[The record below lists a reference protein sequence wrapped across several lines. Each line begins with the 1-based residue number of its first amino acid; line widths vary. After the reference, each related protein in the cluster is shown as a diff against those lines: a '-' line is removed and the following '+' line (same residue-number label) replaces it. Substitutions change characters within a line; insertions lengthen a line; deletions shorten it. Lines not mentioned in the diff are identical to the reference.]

1 MEMLGYNQ
9 YQKLA
14 SRTQNK
20 ELTDQERFLHSALGL
35 CAEIEELRL
44 AKESGDAAVIE
55 DESGDVLWM
64 MAEMCDAC
72 SLNMNTVFSS
82 AAEGMQHAEKERASL
97 YQPEAN
103 PPMPRKR
110 HFDLALM
117 AHCAANISGIA
128 QKTLQ
133 GHTAAS
139 IDVEMWLQLIMVC
152 LKRVASYHGFSVRHA
167 MYQNIE
173 KLKMRYPE
181 GFSADKSIHRA
192 E

>member
-20 ELTDQERFLHSALGL
+20 ELSDQERFLHSALGL
-35 CAEIEELRL
+35 CAETGNG
-44 AKESGDAAVIE
+44 KYNNVGVIE

-97 YQPEAN
+97 YQSEAN

-133 GHTAAS
+133 GHAAVAV
-139 IDVEMWLQLIMVC
+139 DVEMWLQLVMVC

-173 KLKMRYPE
+173 KLKFRYPE
-181 GFSADKSIHRA
+181 GFSADKSMHRA

>member
-20 ELTDQERFLHSALGL
+20 ELTETERFLHAALGL

-44 AKESGDAAVIE
+44 AKESGNAAVIE

-64 MAEMCDAC
+64 MAEMCDSC

-97 YQPEAN
+97 YQSEAN

-117 AHCAANISGIA
+117 PPPQQSAA
-128 QKTLQ
+128 
-133 GHTAAS
+133 AAA
-139 IDVEMWLQLIMVC
+139 VVVVVVV
-152 LKRVASYHGFSVRHA
+152 VAAAAAVAGWGGA
-167 MYQNIE
+167 
-173 KLKMRYPE
+173 
-181 GFSADKSIHRA
+181 
-192 E
+192 